1 MNNNKLLAKNIDSAL
16 PFSII
21 LLRAFFT
28 SGSCV
33 KTAFIATDLEDHL
46 VSENGLSVSFNDFN
60 SSQRE
65 GEPEKKIE

>member
-1 MNNNKLLAKNIDSAL
+1 MDNNKLLAKNIDSAL

-46 VSENGLSVSFNDFN
+46 VSENG
-60 SSQRE
+60 
-65 GEPEKKIE
+65 